1 MFLSYAREDSDFVE
15 HQLTRAL
22 VTLGKDVW
30 IDVEDIRRGASDWR
44 AGVWAGIESAT
55 VMVFVLTPDSLAS
68 TVCGEELE
76 RADELNKR
84 IIPVLR
90 RSVDGLPVPPAL
102 ERPNWILA
110 RPEDDFEASVTS
122 LVEALE
128 LDEEWVERHA
138 RLAQRTGEWLRQD
151 RDGSYLLRGSDLSN
165 AERWLDDAG
174 AHQEAPTAEQI
185 TYITASRRASA
196 RRQRGLLTGV
206 AAALVVTAA
215 LAIVALALRERAI
228 DREETALAQA
238 RAAQSIEALSR
249 DPEESI
255 QAALE
260 AVAIRADEPEAL
272 FALRRAVSTAG
283 WTRILRVQESSG
295 AGLPDVEFSEDGRRV
310 ATAGADGRVGVWDTR
325 TGRRITLVAHPKSVN
340 SVQFTP
346 DGRQLLTASRDGTA
360 RTWDSSTGKQLHVFD
375 TKSDDAWAATYGADG
390 RRVLTVSRRAAG
402 IWDAASGKRLQQ
414 LAIKGESPG
423 HDPAQPRRTAR
434 THVGQRR
441 ECVAVGRC
449 HRQADRRAPT
459 RRPGSAHVLAVQRRC
474 PADRDVLCE
483 WRLLRVGPGPRGP
496 ALLPARQPVVR
507 RRSQPRRTA
516 CSPDRRGQHS
526 GGVGRGLE
534 APNGVAERRSG
545 ELGPVRPQR

>member
-1 MFLSYAREDSDFVE
+1 M
-15 HQLTRAL
+15 
-22 VTLGKDVW
+22 TLGKDVW

-68 TVCGEELE
+68 TVCGEELA

-102 ERPNWILA
+102 ERPNWVLA

-128 LDEEWVERHA
+128 LDEAWVESHA

-185 TYITASRRASA
+185 TYITASRRAAA

-228 DREETALAQA
+228 DRELTARAQA

-260 AVAIRADEPEAL
+260 AVAIRKDEPEAL

-283 WTRILRVQESSG
+283 WTRILRVRESSG

-360 RTWDSSTGKQLHVFD
+360 RTWDSSTGQPLHVFD

-390 RRVLTVSRRAAG
+390 RRVLTVSRRVAG
-402 IWDAASGKRLQQ
+402 IWDAASGKRLQNAGHQ
-414 LAIKGESPG
+414 RQSRG
-423 HDPAQPRRTAR
+423 HDPAQP
-434 THVGQRR
+434 
-441 ECVAVGRC
+441 
-449 HRQADRRAPT
+449 
-459 RRPGSAHVLAVQRRC
+459 
-474 PADRDVLCE
+474 
-483 WRLLRVGPGPRGP
+483 
-496 ALLPARQPVVR
+496 
-507 RRSQPRRTA
+507 
-516 CSPDRRGQHS
+516 
-526 GGVGRGLE
+526 
-534 APNGVAERRSG
+534 
-545 ELGPVRPQR
+545 